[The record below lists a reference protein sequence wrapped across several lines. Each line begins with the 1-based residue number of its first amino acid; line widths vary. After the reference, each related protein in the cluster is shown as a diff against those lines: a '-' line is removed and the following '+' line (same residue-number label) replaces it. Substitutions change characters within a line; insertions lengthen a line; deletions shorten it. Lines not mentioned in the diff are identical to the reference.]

1 MTILVTGGAGYIGSH
16 MTYSLIDSNQ
26 NIAILDDLSTGF
38 EWVVPP
44 NVTLH
49 RGSVGDRELLDQ
61 IFQKDAIESVIHF
74 AASIVVPESVA
85 NPIKYFQNNT
95 ANSLTL
101 IDACIRHNVKK
112 FIFSS
117 TAAVYGIPNSIPVRE
132 DFPLDPI
139 SPYGM
144 SKMMT
149 EQILSDVSK
158 VSELKYVSLRYF
170 NVAGADPQLR
180 TGQSTKKATT
190 LVKLACEAAL
200 GIRNQLSL
208 FGTDFQTPDGTCI
221 RDYIHVCDLIQ
232 AHEKALEMLNEGG
245 QSAIYNCGYGTGFSV
260 REVIDS
266 IKRISGCDFQVVEE
280 NRRTGDMAEM
290 VADSALIQ
298 RELGWQPQ
306 YNNLDEIVT
315 HALQWEKKIIHD
327 TRKLE

>member
-26 NIAILDDLSTGF
+26 SVEVLDDLSTGF
-38 EWVVPP
+38 EWAVPS

-61 IFQKDAIESVIHF
+61 IFHRNKIESVIHF

-95 ANSLTL
+95 ANALTL
-101 IDACIRHNVKK
+101 IEACIRHNVKK

-117 TAAVYGIPNSIPVRE
+117 TAAVYGTPNSIPVRE
-132 DFPLDPI
+132 DFTLNPI
-139 SPYGM
+139 SPYGL

-149 EQILSDVSK
+149 ERILTDVSK
-158 VSELKYVSLRYF
+158 VSELKFISLRYF

-180 TGQSTKKATT
+180 TGQSTRKSTT

-200 GIRNQLSL
+200 GKRDQLSI

-221 RDYIHVCDLIQ
+221 RDYIHVSDLIQ
-232 AHEKALEMLNEGG
+232 AHEKALQRLNEGG

-266 IKRISGCDFQVVEE
+266 IKRISGCDFRVIEE
-280 NRRTGDMAEM
+280 NRRAGDMAEM
-290 VADSALIQ
+290 VADSTLIQ
-298 RELGWQPQ
+298 SELGWQPQ
-306 YNNLDEIVT
+306 YKELDKIVS
-315 HALQWEKKIIHD
+315 HALNWEEKFNKN

>member
-16 MTYSLIDSNQ
+16 MTYSLIDTNQ
-26 NIAILDDLSTGF
+26 SVEVLDDLSTGF
-38 EWVVPP
+38 EWVVPS
-44 NVTLH
+44 NVTFH

-61 IFQKDAIESVIHF
+61 IFQKDKIESVIHF
-74 AASIVVPESVA
+74 AASIVVPESVS

-101 IDACIRHNVKK
+101 IEACLRHNVKK

-132 DFPLDPI
+132 DFTLDPI
-139 SPYGM
+139 SPYGK

-149 EQILSDVSK
+149 EQILADVSK
-158 VSELKYVSLRYF
+158 VSELNFVSLRYF

-200 GIRNQLSL
+200 GKRDQLSI

-221 RDYIHVCDLIQ
+221 RDYIHVTDLIQ
-232 AHEKALEMLNEGG
+232 AHEKALLRLNEGG
-245 QSAIYNCGYGTGFSV
+245 ESAIYNCGYGTGFSV

-266 IKRISGCDFQVVEE
+266 VKRISGCDFRIIEE
-280 NRRTGDMAEM
+280 DRRAGDMAEM

-298 RELGWQPQ
+298 SELGWQPQ
-306 YNNLDEIVT
+306 YQELDEIVT
-315 HALQWEKKIIHD
+315 HALKWEEKFNHNTSK
-327 TRKLE
+327 